1 MRTQI
6 SDYELITFF
15 NNLKE
20 IIQAQKELN
29 HVLAKRITNL
39 ENRLEKLEDVILSVY
54 TDDIVILTRRKR
66 GIKKLLLELQS

>member
-6 SDYELITFF
+6 TDQELITFF

-39 ENRLEKLEDVILSVY
+39 EERLSTKEREVVDVV
-54 TDDIVILTRRKR
+54 
-66 GIKKLLLELQS
+66 

>member
-6 SDYELITFF
+6 TDQELITFF

-29 HVLAKRITNL
+29 HILHKRIGNL
-39 ENRLEKLEDVILSVY
+39 EERLSKKEREVIDVV
-54 TDDIVILTRRKR
+54 
-66 GIKKLLLELQS
+66 

>member
-20 IIQAQKELN
+20 IIKAQQELN

-39 ENRLEKLEDVILSVY
+39 ENRLEKKKESEVIDVVQE
-54 TDDIVILTRRKR
+54 K
-66 GIKKLLLELQS
+66 

>member
-6 SDYELITFF
+6 TDQELINFF

-29 HVLAKRITNL
+29 HVLVKRITNL
-39 ENRLEKLEDVILSVY
+39 EERLSTKEREVIDVV
-54 TDDIVILTRRKR
+54 
-66 GIKKLLLELQS
+66 

>member
-39 ENRLEKLEDVILSVY
+39 ENRLEKKVKCKNILQWF
-54 TDDIVILTRRKR
+54 INKF
-66 GIKKLLLELQS
+66 GIFVGV

>member
-6 SDYELITFF
+6 TDQELINFF

-29 HVLAKRITNL
+29 HVLQKRITNL
-39 ENRLEKLEDVILSVY
+39 EERLSTKEREVVDVV
-54 TDDIVILTRRKR
+54 
-66 GIKKLLLELQS
+66 

>member
-1 MRTQI
+1 MRTQLT
-6 SDYELITFF
+6 DHELIVFF

-39 ENRLEKLEDVILSVY
+39 ENRLEKKKESEVIDVV
-54 TDDIVILTRRKR
+54 
-66 GIKKLLLELQS
+66 

>member
-6 SDYELITFF
+6 TDQELITFF

-39 ENRLEKLEDVILSVY
+39 EERLSTNWIDQDYVVEKV
-54 TDDIVILTRRKR
+54 R
-66 GIKKLLLELQS
+66 GK

>member
-6 SDYELITFF
+6 TDQELITFF

-39 ENRLEKLEDVILSVY
+39 ENRLEKKESEVIDVVQE
-54 TDDIVILTRRKR
+54 K
-66 GIKKLLLELQS
+66 

>member
-1 MRTQI
+1 MSTQI

-20 IIQAQKELN
+20 IIKAQQELN

-39 ENRLEKLEDVILSVY
+39 ENRLEKKQSEVIDVVQE
-54 TDDIVILTRRKR
+54 K
-66 GIKKLLLELQS
+66 

>member
-6 SDYELITFF
+6 TDQELINFF

-39 ENRLEKLEDVILSVY
+39 EERLSKKEREVIDVV
-54 TDDIVILTRRKR
+54 
-66 GIKKLLLELQS
+66 

>member
-1 MRTQI
+1 MKKIT
-6 SDYELITFF
+6 DEELISFF

-39 ENRLEKLEDVILSVY
+39 EGWVYSNSEERLSKKEREVIDVV
-54 TDDIVILTRRKR
+54 
-66 GIKKLLLELQS
+66 